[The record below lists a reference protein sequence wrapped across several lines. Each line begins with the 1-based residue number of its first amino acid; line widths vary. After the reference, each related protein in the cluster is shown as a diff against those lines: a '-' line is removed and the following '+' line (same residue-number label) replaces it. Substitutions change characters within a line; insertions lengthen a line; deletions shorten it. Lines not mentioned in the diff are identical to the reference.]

1 MRTGCATCAVRET
14 RTENSTSLGSSMA
27 PAFCRGP
34 QADGASSTA
43 GRRRGLRQLGCY
55 FGSSLRFH
63 QCDYRPRSV
72 AQGEYLVLQARVG
85 DRTGTPKCPRA
96 SCGVAVVRVR
106 IGVRAV
112 LSLSAHQVLLLR
124 PQREELSVGTKS

>member
-1 MRTGCATCAVRET
+1 MRDVRSARNPHRKLDQPGLQHGSRVLSRPSSRRRLQRQVVVAGC
-14 RTENSTSLGSSMA
+14 GSSKQFQIPLMIIIA
-27 PAFCRGP
+27 PGP
-34 QADGASSTA
+34 
-43 GRRRGLRQLGCY
+43 
-55 FGSSLRFH
+55 
-63 QCDYRPRSV
+63 SV

-112 LSLSAHQVLLLR
+112 LSLPAHQVLLLR

>member
-34 QADGASSTA
+34 QADGATVGRSSSRA
-43 GRRRGLRQLGCY
+43 AAVLSSFRIPLMIIIAPRG
-55 FGSSLRFH
+55 
-63 QCDYRPRSV
+63 SV